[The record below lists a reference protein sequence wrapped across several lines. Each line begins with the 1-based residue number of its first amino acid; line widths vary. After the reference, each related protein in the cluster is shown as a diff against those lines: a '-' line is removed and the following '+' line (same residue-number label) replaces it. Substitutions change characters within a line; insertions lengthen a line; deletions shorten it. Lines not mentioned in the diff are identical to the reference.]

1 MMVMSRMPGWLLIV
15 AVMLSGCSGGEAT
28 TSAPP
33 TTEPATT
40 STPPSTT
47 AATVTTSSTTTTTTS
62 PPPVVESVDVF
73 FSVGDGSDCSMVD
86 GFAVKVPTGED
97 PIEVALAA
105 LVGGPTEEEEAE
117 GASSFFSTGTA
128 EVISSIS
135 LVDGLLLID
144 FVDVRSDLENASTS
158 CGSEALLSQLNAT
171 ALQHPNVERVRYSIV
186 GSCSVF
192 SNWLQRQCTEY
203 SREGATVVELSVVEM
218 ALGSGCVPGAN
229 QLPDGI
235 WFGYLTEVS
244 ETMIEFDLACW
255 FSGAPAAEAAAQ
267 DGEESPP
274 PNDYYVRNST
284 ELDRSLE
291 MGAGAEVVWL
301 PDVGDPATVT
311 RIEYSAWLVERE
323 AREFQPG
330 VWITTS
336 DGAVTLIEEQYVP

>member
-1 MMVMSRMPGWLLIV
+1 M
-15 AVMLSGCSGGEAT
+15 
-28 TSAPP
+28 
-33 TTEPATT
+33 
-40 STPPSTT
+40 
-47 AATVTTSSTTTTTTS
+47 
-62 PPPVVESVDVF
+62 F

-128 EVISSIS
+128 EVITSIS

-218 ALGSGCVPGAN
+218 ALGSGCVPGAT

-235 WFGYLTEVS
+235 WFGYLAEVS

-323 AREFQPG
+323 AREFATRSVDHHLGWSSHAHRRTVRPLAGGTRSAVRGLPRDGIGAAGRPPPCRHGIG
-330 VWITTS
+330 VHHRALRSSLTQ
-336 DGAVTLIEEQYVP
+336 L